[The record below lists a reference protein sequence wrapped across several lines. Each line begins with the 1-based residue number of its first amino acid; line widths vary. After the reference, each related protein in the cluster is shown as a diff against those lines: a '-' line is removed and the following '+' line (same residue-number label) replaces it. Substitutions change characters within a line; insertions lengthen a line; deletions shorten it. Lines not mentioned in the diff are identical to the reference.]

1 MKKGEKRELITE
13 ASITEILLGTT
24 IICTNSFNDGSKGEK
39 VISLLGFIVL
49 FIGIIHSIIIYKK
62 KNNKPMIIFLVAM
75 GILSSATFLGLLY
88 RLIFA

>member
-1 MKKGEKRELITE
+1 MITE
-13 ASITEILLGTT
+13 ASTTEILFGTT
-24 IICTNSFNDGSKGEK
+24 IICTNSFNDGSEGEK

-49 FIGIIHSIIIYKK
+49 FIGIIHSIIIYKN

-75 GILSSATFLGLLY
+75 DILSSATFLGLLY